1 MVIESVR
8 IFSMGK
14 YVSKI
19 RADSLAL
26 KEDIKVEIGVINHKI
41 WIIHF
46 SIYLASENNKHK
58 FNKQRLGIMG
68 SSVTRL
74 ERFHKGRVLIG

>member
-14 YVSKI
+14 YISKT

-26 KEDIKVEIGVINHKI
+26 KEDIKVKIGVLNHKI
-41 WIIHF
+41 
-46 SIYLASENNKHK
+46 
-58 FNKQRLGIMG
+58 
-68 SSVTRL
+68 
-74 ERFHKGRVLIG
+74 

>member
-14 YVSKI
+14 YISKI
-19 RADSLAL
+19 RADSIAL

-41 WIIHF
+41 
-46 SIYLASENNKHK
+46 
-58 FNKQRLGIMG
+58 
-68 SSVTRL
+68 
-74 ERFHKGRVLIG
+74 